1 MGLLGN
7 AAVAMWWN
15 VAPEA
20 QSEFEDWHSREHMP
34 ERLRIPGF
42 LRGTRWT
49 SPSGEG
55 DYFVIYELAEYETL
69 TSKHYLDRLNNP
81 TPWSTKMMPQH
92 RNMTRSQCRVL
103 CSHGGGAAH
112 TLLTLRFSP
121 VPGQA
126 NRLRERLS
134 RDVLPAL
141 AARAGLIGAHLLQTQ
156 TPTGQAATAEQKIR
170 GGDAVADWIL
180 LAGGYDSKVVAAL
193 LDDELQEQTLAR
205 HGACH
210 ERIAGIYRLSFSL
223 TNKDLPSTSA
233 RCDSQPP
240 SIGKFVSRP
249 ATRRLPK
256 AADGKK
262 EARGSRTMQEPL
274 SRAQLRVLGLLNR
287 GLTNQ
292 EIAKELEIGVGT
304 IRWHLNNI
312 FGKLQVR
319 NRTEAIVRARELSLV

>member
-1 MGLLGN
+1 
-7 AAVAMWWN
+7 
-15 VAPEA
+15 
-20 QSEFEDWHSREHMP
+20 
-34 ERLRIPGF
+34 
-42 LRGTRWT
+42 
-49 SPSGEG
+49 
-55 DYFVIYELAEYETL
+55 
-69 TSKHYLDRLNNP
+69 
-81 TPWSTKMMPQH
+81 
-92 RNMTRSQCRVL
+92 
-103 CSHGGGAAH
+103 
-112 TLLTLRFSP
+112 
-121 VPGQA
+121 
-126 NRLRERLS
+126 
-134 RDVLPAL
+134 LPAL

-170 GGDAVADWIL
+170 GEDAVADWIL
-180 LAGGYDSKVVAAL
+180 LAGGYDSRAVAAL

-240 SIGKFVSRP
+240 SIGKFVSQS

-262 EARGSRTMQEPL
+262 GVRGSRTMQEPL

>member
-1 MGLLGN
+1 MALLGN
-7 AAVAMWWN
+7 AAVAMWWD

-20 QSEFEDWHSREHMP
+20 QSEFEDWHSHEHMP

-103 CSHGGGAAH
+103 CSHGGGVAH
-112 TLLTLRFSP
+112 TLLTFRFSP

-141 AARAGLIGAHLLQTQ
+141 AARAGLTGAHLLQTR

-180 LAGGYDSKVVAAL
+180 LAGGYDSKAVAAL

-240 SIGKFVSRP
+240 SIGRFVSQP

-262 EARGSRTMQEPL
+262 GARGSRSMQEPL

-312 FGKLQVR
+312 FGKLEVR
-319 NRTEAIVRARELSLV
+319 NRTEAIVRARELGLV

>member
-1 MGLLGN
+1 MALLGN

-20 QSEFEDWHSREHMP
+20 RSEFEDWHSHEHMP

-69 TSKHYLDRLNNP
+69 TSKHYLDRLNSP
-81 TPWSTKMMPQH
+81 TPWSTMMMPQH

-103 CSHGGGAAH
+103 CSHGGM
-112 TLLTLRFSP
+112 
-121 VPGQA
+121 
-126 NRLRERLS
+126 
-134 RDVLPAL
+134 
-141 AARAGLIGAHLLQTQ
+141 
-156 TPTGQAATAEQKIR
+156 
-170 GGDAVADWIL
+170 
-180 LAGGYDSKVVAAL
+180 
-193 LDDELQEQTLAR
+193 
-205 HGACH
+205 
-210 ERIAGIYRLSFSL
+210 AGINRFASPLP
-223 TNKDLPSTSA
+223 TKDPPSTTA
-233 RCDSQPP
+233 RSDSQPP
-240 SIGKFVSRP
+240 SIGRLVSRS
-249 ATRRLPK
+249 ATRRPPK

-262 EARGSRTMQEPL
+262 GARGSRTVQEPL

-319 NRTEAIVRARELSLV
+319 NRTEAIVRARELS

>member
-1 MGLLGN
+1 M
-7 AAVAMWWN
+7 
-15 VAPEA
+15 
-20 QSEFEDWHSREHMP
+20 
-34 ERLRIPGF
+34 
-42 LRGTRWT
+42 
-49 SPSGEG
+49 
-55 DYFVIYELAEYETL
+55 
-69 TSKHYLDRLNNP
+69 
-81 TPWSTKMMPQH
+81 
-92 RNMTRSQCRVL
+92 
-103 CSHGGGAAH
+103 
-112 TLLTLRFSP
+112 
-121 VPGQA
+121 
-126 NRLRERLS
+126 
-134 RDVLPAL
+134 
-141 AARAGLIGAHLLQTQ
+141 LQTQ
-156 TPTGQAATAEQKIR
+156 TPTGQATAEQKIR

-180 LAGGYDSKVVAAL
+180 LAGGYDSKAVAAL

-210 ERIAGIYRLSFSL
+210 ERIAAIYRLSFSL

-240 SIGKFVSRP
+240 SIGKFVSQS

-262 EARGSRTMQEPL
+262 GARGSRTMQEPL